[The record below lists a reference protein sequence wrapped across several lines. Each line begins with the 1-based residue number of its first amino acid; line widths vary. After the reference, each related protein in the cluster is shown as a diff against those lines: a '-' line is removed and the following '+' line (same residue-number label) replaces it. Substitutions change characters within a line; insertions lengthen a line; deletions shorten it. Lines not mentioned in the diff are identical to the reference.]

1 MQQEKKAYLRNSTLI
16 IVAFC
21 SVFYSR
27 IVATTLRFSLI
38 NLLHFAVV
46 PLVSAIT
53 VFTTR
58 TKDPKQISLCF
69 AFLGGLL
76 ALLSAILASALW
88 NDAGLINA
96 TVSFM
101 MLGEPFMF
109 LLAFSCIPLTVRS
122 LSKIRNFLYYSVLIN
137 FLLAA
142 AQKPL
147 IDAGRLNAGGLNG
160 TDGCGGV
167 FFVSGAGNYVSA
179 TVSFTF
185 ALYFFQKK
193 EISLPIRVG
202 VALAALWH
210 LLFSDSKQLVLAYG
224 VAWLLLIFINS
235 KDIVKTL
242 KLVIG
247 LLLIGFIGIWL
258 AQNVEAFSAY
268 TAWARPELYGADGLA
283 WYAKFYS
290 IRLIISHF
298 ESPLNWIFGLG
309 PGHTVSRLGA
319 WFLRDYAALLGP
331 LGSTTTSIGQESM
344 DFVAGF
350 WLTSGSSLFSPIFGW
365 AGIWGDLGL
374 FGLGAYFY
382 LGYLVWKHFCSTDTL
397 KVILLSV
404 FVIGCIF
411 TQMEEPGYMLSMAF
425 LLGLS
430 WQEKRLRQEESNYQ
444 PFDSMSGSQ
453 LSNEYFERRKDLG
466 SE

>member
-1 MQQEKKAYLRNSTLI
+1 MQQKKAYLRNSALI
-16 IVAFC
+16 IIAF
-21 SVFYSR
+21 SSIFYSR
-27 IVATTLRFSLI
+27 IVATTIRFSLL

-46 PLVSAIT
+46 PLVCAIAI
-53 VFTTR
+53 FTTR

-69 AFLGGLL
+69 SFLGGLF
-76 ALLSAILASALW
+76 ALFGVIIASALW

-96 TVSFM
+96 IVDFM

-109 LLAFSCIPLTVRS
+109 LLAFSCIPLS
-122 LSKIRNFLYYSVLIN
+122 IASFNKIRNFLYGSIFIN

-147 IDAGRLNAGGLNG
+147 IDLGRLNAGGLNG

-167 FFVSGAGNYVSA
+167 FFVSGAGNYVAA
-179 TVSFTF
+179 TVSFAF
-185 ALYFFQKK
+185 ALCFFQQKAVA
-193 EISLPIRVG
+193 LWIRVA
-202 VALAALWH
+202 VAAAALWH

-224 VAWLLLIFINS
+224 VAWLLLILINS
-235 KDIVKTL
+235 KDIGKTL
-242 KLVIG
+242 KLLVGI
-247 LLLIGFIGIWL
+247 LLIGFVGVWL

-268 TAWARPELYGADGLA
+268 TAWARPELYGSDGLA

-290 IRLIISHF
+290 IRSIISHY
-298 ESPLNWIFGLG
+298 ESPLNWLLGLG

-319 WFLRDYAALLGP
+319 WFLRDYAAILSP
-331 LGSTTTSIGQESM
+331 LGSTSTPIGQQSM

-374 FGLGAYFY
+374 LGVGAYLY
-382 LGYLVWKHFCSTDTL
+382 LGYLVWKWFGLNDTL
-397 KVILLSV
+397 KLTLLSI

-411 TQMEEPGYMLSMAF
+411 TQIEEPGYMISMTF
-425 LLGLS
+425 LLALP
-430 WQEKRLRQEESNYQ
+430 WQERRLKKEVERELELSVTSVSIEELNA
-444 PFDSMSGSQ
+444 
-453 LSNEYFERRKDLG
+453 
-466 SE
+466 